1 MSYDRPDRRV
11 YIFTPH
17 TFTGSQTYALRGPKG
32 KAGRLIDWGVMGVTT
47 AFAGGTNGKVSVGII
62 GTLEKY
68 GSYLTIVGADNT
80 AESVRSRYDPI
91 ADAAS
96 YAALA
101 GSSGLDIAA
110 DVDVVVSALSASG
123 GGEAGVGQPFCVIDW
138 AD

>member
-1 MSYDRPDRRV
+1 MSYDKPDRRV

-17 TFTGSQTYALRGPKG
+17 TFTGSEVYGLRGPKG

-47 AFAGGTNGKVSVGII
+47 AFAGGTNGKVSVGLS
-62 GTLEKY
+62 GTLEAY
-68 GSYLTIVGADNT
+68 GKYLTITGADST
-80 AESVRSRYDPI
+80 GESVRSRYDPI

-96 YAALA
+96 YAALV
-101 GSSGLDIAA
+101 GSVGLDIPA
-110 DVDVVVSALSASG
+110 DTAVQVSALSASG